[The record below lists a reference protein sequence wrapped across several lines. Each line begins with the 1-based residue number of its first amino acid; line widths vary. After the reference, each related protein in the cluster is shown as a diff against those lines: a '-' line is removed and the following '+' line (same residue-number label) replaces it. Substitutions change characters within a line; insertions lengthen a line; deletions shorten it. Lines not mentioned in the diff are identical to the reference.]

1 MHGTRAIGIVEAD
14 AAHAS
19 QKAAQLDE
27 RPQAAGDALLRN
39 ADFLFLEGAKELK
52 RDRTTDTGP
61 TKSGHAPSH
70 TNITQQHHVKGKKVR
85 NGAVNGR
92 PGQPYYIHTCMRQR

>member
-1 MHGTRAIGIVEAD
+1 MHGTRAIGVVEAD

-27 RPQAAGDALLRN
+27 RPQTAGDALLRD

-52 RDRTTDTGP
+52 RDPHPQTPGQQKAGTRQATRT
-61 TKSGHAPSH
+61 SRS
-70 TNITQQHHVKGKKVR
+70 NIT
-85 NGAVNGR
+85 
-92 PGQPYYIHTCMRQR
+92 